1 MLRGHFENC
10 YGMENFDL
18 LPIPFTPTKNK
29 AIIYAPNGVM
39 KSSFAAVFDNI
50 SRKKKTEDRIFTD
63 RTSSYSVEYYDDT
76 YTERH
81 RRTVPTFYV
90 INSFNATFESY
101 SDSVATIVADEELK
115 RQYASVIDAF
125 SEKLQ
130 PLKTALQNHCAP
142 NFNIEDALADS
153 FGCTANDDWDTI
165 IKAMA
170 VFLEGE
176 TPNAVLANV
185 RFDEIFNPQVMKVI
199 SRPDFLEKVNQ
210 YIAVLDTLLQGSRL
224 FSSHFDDARAKE
236 FGNTVAKTH
245 LFDAQHSILLHDGTV
260 ISNMEEWQALID
272 GEMERIHQ
280 DETTQTI
287 YAEIDKLLDANV
299 ATRKLREIIKANR
312 LLLAHFDDLML
323 LKKRLWMSYVA
334 DADIDLVELV
344 ANIERK
350 NEDLVALNA
359 RAVEQLAHWR
369 HVIEVFTSRF
379 RAPFSVYID
388 NESKVVLKG
397 EPARLVFK
405 YNRHGE
411 SRIKTKEE
419 LMNCLSVG
427 EKRALYL
434 LQILFD
440 LEKIKA
446 STEATGKKHL
456 VIADDIADS
465 FDYTNKY
472 AIIEYLD
479 ELATNML
486 IDVLVLTH
494 NFDFYRTVSS
504 RLGISYDM
512 CFVVQKDSTGNLS
525 MEKFAYKNDYFTKG
539 ILDKIRDGNIN
550 DDFAK
555 QKLVVASIP
564 FCRNVVDYLGD
575 ISTYN
580 SLTSL
585 LHIKPSTFT
594 TTLMDYWNTIKDT
607 FRLHNLSCDEYSS
620 VPLLTMVFAL
630 ADQLVRENDNKVSL
644 EDKLVMSIAI
654 RLKSEIYLRKIL
666 IDNDQELDCTQNQM
680 RTWMK
685 RAKPYISQEKYD
697 VLNTV
702 GLITPESIHVNAF
715 MYEPLIDI
723 PNWKLF
729 ELFNKV
735 CAELVLD

>member
-1 MLRGHFENC
+1 MLKGHFENC
-10 YGMENFDL
+10 YGMENFEL

-39 KSSFAAVFDNI
+39 KSSFATVFDNI

-63 RTSSYSVEYYDDT
+63 RTSSYRVEYYDDT

-81 RRTVPTFYV
+81 RRAVPTFYV
-90 INSFNATFESY
+90 INSFNAAFESY

-115 RQYASVIDAF
+115 RQYASVVDTFA
-125 SEKLQ
+125 EKLH
-130 PLKTALQNHCAP
+130 PLKTALQNHCTP
-142 NFNIEDALADS
+142 NFPVEDALLDS
-153 FGCTANDDWDTI
+153 FGCTANDDWDAI
-165 IKAMA
+165 IKAIA
-170 VFLEGE
+170 LFLEGE
-176 TPNAVLANV
+176 TPNAMLADV
-185 RFDEIFNPQVMKVI
+185 RFDEIFNAQVMKVI

-210 YIAVLDTLLQGSRL
+210 YVVVVDTLLQGSRL
-224 FSSHFDDARAKE
+224 FSSQFDDASAKE
-236 FGNTVAKTH
+236 FGNTVAKTR
-245 LFDAQHSILLHDGTV
+245 LFDAHHRILLHDGTI
-260 ISNMEEWQALID
+260 ISSMEEWQSLVD
-272 GEMERIHQ
+272 GEMDRIHQ
-280 DETTQTI
+280 DEAAQAI
-287 YAEIDKLLDANV
+287 YIEIDKLLAANT

-312 LLLAHFDDLML
+312 LLLAHFDNLTI
-323 LKKRLWMSYVA
+323 LKKRLWVSYIA
-334 DADIDLVELV
+334 DSDIDIDELV
-344 ANIERK
+344 AAIQRK
-350 NEDLVALNA
+350 DQDLAVLNS
-359 RAVEQLAHWR
+359 RAVEQLAHWQ
-369 HVIEVFTSRF
+369 HVIEVFTTRF
-379 RAPFSVYID
+379 RAPFSVHID

-446 STEATGKKHL
+446 STETTGKKHL

-479 ELATNML
+479 ELATNAL

-494 NFDFYRTVSS
+494 NFDFYRTVSA
-504 RLGISYDM
+504 RLGIGYDM
-512 CFVVQKDSTGNLS
+512 CFVVQKDAAGNLA
-525 MEKFAYKNDYFTKG
+525 MERFAYKNDYFTKG
-539 ILDKIRDGNIN
+539 IVDKIRDGEIS
-550 DDFAK
+550 DDFTK
-555 QKLVVASIP
+555 QKLVIASIP

-575 ISTYN
+575 TATYN

-585 LHIKPSTFT
+585 LHIKPSTFI
-594 TTLMDYWNTIKDT
+594 TTLEDYWNTIKPVFHLNT
-607 FRLHNLSCDEYSS
+607 MNCDAYATE
-620 VPLLTMVFAL
+620 PLLTMVFAL
-630 ADQLVRENDNKVSL
+630 ADRLVAENSNTVSL

-654 RLKSEIYLRKIL
+654 RLKSEIFLRQVL
-666 IDNDQELDCTQNQM
+666 IDHDEELDCTRNQM

-685 RAKPYISQEKYD
+685 RAKPHISQEKYD

-735 CAELVLD
+735 CAELEPA